1 MGMTMAEK
9 ILSRHSG
16 GGPVRPGDIVVCEVD
31 MIVQIDLTFAASQP
45 MPKRIADRSKI
56 AVILDHAVPAP
67 TIENAEGQAIAR
79 KFVKDFGIEK
89 FYDVGRGGI
98 CHQVILENGLALPGQ
113 ILTCTDSH
121 TCASGAFNCVAR
133 GMGPLE
139 MLQIMC
145 TGKTW
150 YQVAP
155 TVKFELRG
163 KKPGNV
169 FGKDIFLHLANVA
182 GSVEGHNIE
191 FGGPAV
197 AELTLDD
204 RATLATMA
212 AELSAEFAT
221 FPADEKLIEHL
232 RTIRTNGEP
241 QFEPAASDP
250 DAHYAATYDISL
262 SELRPF
268 VARPDFIPRN
278 TTAVADLGERVAID
292 QAFVGSCANGKLE
305 DLRIAAKVVR
315 GRKVASGVRLIVTPA
330 SQRVLKE
337 AVRLGYVETILEAGG
352 VVTNSTC
359 GACYG
364 GHMGVLGPKEVCIT
378 SSTRNFKGRM
388 GSPSARIYMGSSATV
403 AASAIAGYITDP
415 TPYLGDDDE

>member
-9 ILSRHSG
+9 ILARHSG
-16 GGPVRPGDIVVCEVD
+16 RTTVRPGDIVVCEVD
-31 MIVQIDLTFAASQP
+31 KIIQIDLVFSGAAE
-45 MPKRIADRSKI
+45 MPKRIADANKI
-56 AVILDHAVPAP
+56 AIILDHAVPAP
-67 TIENAEGQAIAR
+67 TVGDAEGQANAR
-79 KFVKDFGIEK
+79 RFARHFGIEK
-89 FYDVGRGGI
+89 FYDVGRHGI

-113 ILTCTDSH
+113 ILTCADSH

-163 KKPGNV
+163 RKPGNV
-169 FGKDIFLHLANVA
+169 FGKDIFLHLAGIA

-191 FGGPAV
+191 FAGPGIAG
-197 AELTLDD
+197 LPLDD
-204 RATLATMA
+204 RATLATMG
-212 AELSAEFAT
+212 AELSAEFVT
-221 FPADEKLIEHL
+221 FPADSAAIAHL
-232 RTIRTNGEP
+232 RALTNEP
-241 QFEPAASDP
+241 FEAAESDP
-250 DAHYAATYDISL
+250 DAEYVATYEVDL
-262 SELRPF
+262 SQLRPWL
-268 VARPDFIPRN
+268 AKPDFIPRN
-278 TTAVADLGERVAID
+278 TIPVAELDEKVAID

-305 DLRIAAKVVR
+305 DLRIAAQIVK
-315 GRKVASGVRLIVTPA
+315 GRKVARGVRFIVTPA

-337 AVRLGYVETILEAGG
+337 AVRRGYVETLLEAGA

-364 GHMGVLGPKEVCIT
+364 GHMGVLGANEVCIT

-388 GSPSARIYMGSSATV
+388 GSPSARIYMASSATV
-403 AASAIAGYITDP
+403 AASAIAGHICDP
-415 TPYLGDDDE
+415 TPLLEQTDEQR

>member
-16 GGPVRPGDIVVCEVD
+16 GGAVRPGDIVVCEVD
-31 MIVQIDLTFAASQP
+31 MIVQIDLTFAASAP
-45 MPKRIADRSKI
+45 MPKRIADRDKI

-67 TIENAEGQAIAR
+67 TIENAEGQSIAR

-155 TVKFELRG
+155 TAKFDLRG

-169 FGKDIFLHLANVA
+169 FGKDIFLYLASVA

-221 FPADEKLIEHL
+221 FPADQKVIDHL
-232 RTIRTNGEP
+232 STIPTIAGQ
-241 QFEPAASDP
+241 QFEPAESDP
-250 DAHYAATYDISL
+250 DARYAATYDISL
-262 SELRPF
+262 SDLRPC
-268 VARPDFIPRN
+268 VAKPDFIPRN
-278 TTAVADLGERVAID
+278 TMPVADLDEKVAID

-305 DLRIAAKVVR
+305 DLRIAAQVVR
-315 GRKVASGVRLIVTPA
+315 GRRVAPGVRFIVTPA

-337 AVRLGYVETILEAGG
+337 AVRLGYVETLLEAGA

-388 GSPSARIYMGSSATV
+388 GSPSARIYMASSATV
-403 AASAIAGYITDP
+403 AASAIAGHISDP
-415 TPYLGDDDE
+415 TPFLGDNP

>member
-16 GGPVRPGDIVVCEVD
+16 NGPVRPGDIVVCDVD
-31 MIVQIDLTFAASQP
+31 KIVQIDLMFSASAD
-45 MPKRIADRSKI
+45 MPKRIANPGSVAI
-56 AVILDHAVPAP
+56 ILDHAVPAP
-67 TIENAEGQAIAR
+67 TIGDADGQAIAR
-79 KFVKDFGIEK
+79 QFARRFGIEK
-89 FYDVGRGGI
+89 FYDVGRHGI

-113 ILTCTDSH
+113 ILTCADSH

-155 TVKFELRG
+155 TVKFQLHGR
-163 KKPGNV
+163 KPGNV
-169 FGKDIFLHLANVA
+169 FGKDIFLYLAGVA

-191 FGGPAV
+191 FAGPGIAQ
-197 AELTLDD
+197 LTLDD

-221 FPADEKLIEHL
+221 FPADAKAIEHL
-232 RTIRTNGEP
+232 RAVTDEP
-241 QFEPAASDP
+241 FEPAESDP
-250 DAHYAATYDISL
+250 DAIYAATYDVDL
-262 SELRPF
+262 AQLRPY
-268 VARPDFIPRN
+268 VAKPDFIPHN
-278 TTAVADLGERVAID
+278 TLPVTDLDEKIAID

-305 DLRIAAKVVR
+305 DFRVVAQILR
-315 GRKVASGVRLIVTPA
+315 GRKVAYGVRFIVTPA
-330 SQRVLKE
+330 SQQVMKE
-337 AVRLGYVETILEAGG
+337 AVRRGYVETLLDAGA

-364 GHMGVLGPKEVCIT
+364 GHMGVLGAKEVCIT

-388 GSPSARIYMGSSATV
+388 GSPSAQIYMASSATV
-403 AASAIAGYITDP
+403 AASAVAGHISDP
-415 TPYLGDDDE
+415 TPFLGDER

>member
-16 GGPVRPGDIVVCEVD
+16 GGPVRPGDIVVCDVD

-67 TIENAEGQAIAR
+67 TIETAESQSIAR

-163 KKPGNV
+163 MKPANV
-169 FGKDIFLHLANVA
+169 FGKDIFLHLASVA

-191 FGGPAV
+191 FGGPGV
-197 AELTLDD
+197 TELSLDD

-232 RTIRTNGEP
+232 RTIDTIAD
-241 QFEPAASDP
+241 QHFEPAASDP
-250 DAHYAATYDISL
+250 DANYAATYDISL
-262 SELRPF
+262 SELRPY

-278 TTAVADLGERVAID
+278 TIPVADFGEKVVID

-305 DLRIAAKVVR
+305 DLRIAAQVVR
-315 GRKVASGVRLIVTPA
+315 GRSVAPGVRFIVTPA

-337 AVRLGYVETILEAGG
+337 AVRLGYVETLLEAGA

-364 GHMGVLGPKEVCIT
+364 GHMGVLGPSEVCIT

-388 GSPSARIYMGSSATV
+388 GSPSAHIYMASSATV
-403 AASAIAGYITDP
+403 AASAIAGYISDP
-415 TPYLGDDDE
+415 SPFLGDDR

>member
-9 ILSRHSG
+9 ILARHSG
-16 GGPVRPGDIVVCEVD
+16 QTTVRPGDIVVCEVD
-31 MIVQIDLTFAASQP
+31 KVVQIDLVFSASAE
-45 MPKRIADRSKI
+45 MPKRIADANKI
-56 AVILDHAVPAP
+56 AIILDHAVPAP
-67 TIENAEGQAIAR
+67 TVGDAEGQAIAR
-79 KFVKDFGIEK
+79 EFARRFGIEK
-89 FYDVGRGGI
+89 FFDIGRHGI

-113 ILTCTDSH
+113 ILTCADSH

-150 YQVAP
+150 YQAAP

-163 KKPGNV
+163 RKPRNV
-169 FGKDIFLHLANVA
+169 FGKDIFLHLAGIA

-191 FGGPAV
+191 FAGPGI
-197 AELTLDD
+197 EGLPLDD
-204 RATLATMA
+204 RATLATMG
-212 AELSAEFAT
+212 AELSAEFVT
-221 FPADEKLIEHL
+221 FPVDATAIAHL
-232 RTIRTNGEP
+232 RTLTDEP
-241 QFEPAASDP
+241 FEPANSDA
-250 DAHYAATYDISL
+250 DADYAAIYEVDL
-262 SELRPF
+262 SQLRPCL
-268 VARPDFIPRN
+268 AKPDFIPRN
-278 TTAVADLGERVAID
+278 TLPVADLNEKVAID

-305 DLRIAAKVVR
+305 DLRIAALMVR
-315 GRKVASGVRLIVTPA
+315 GRKVASGVRFIVTPA

-337 AVRLGYVETILEAGG
+337 AVRRGYVETLLEAGA

-364 GHMGVLGPKEVCIT
+364 GHMGVLGAGEVCIT

-388 GSPSARIYMGSSATV
+388 GSPSARIYMASSATV
-403 AASAIAGYITDP
+403 AASAVAGHICDP
-415 TPYLGDDDE
+415 TALLGDNS

>member
-9 ILSRHSG
+9 ILARHSG
-16 GGPVRPGDIVVCEVD
+16 QPTVRPGDIVVCEVD
-31 MIVQIDLTFAASQP
+31 KIIQIDLVFSASAE
-45 MPKRIADRSKI
+45 MPKRIADANKI
-56 AVILDHAVPAP
+56 AIILDHAVPAP
-67 TIENAEGQAIAR
+67 TVADADGQATAR
-79 KFVKDFGIEK
+79 KFARRFGIEK
-89 FYDVGRGGI
+89 FYDVGRHGI

-155 TVKFELRG
+155 TIKFELRG
-163 KKPGNV
+163 RKPANV
-169 FGKDIFLHLANVA
+169 FGKDIFLHLAGIA

-191 FGGPAV
+191 FAGPGIAG
-197 AELTLDD
+197 LPLDD
-204 RATLATMA
+204 RATLATMG
-212 AELSAEFAT
+212 AELSAEFVT
-221 FPADEKLIEHL
+221 FPADPTAIEHL
-232 RTIRTNGEP
+232 RALTDEP
-241 QFEPAASDP
+241 FEPADSDP
-250 DAHYAATYDISL
+250 DARYAATYEVDL
-262 SELRPF
+262 SQLRPF
-268 VARPDFIPRN
+268 LAKPDFIPRN
-278 TTAVADLGERVAID
+278 TIPVADLDEKVAID

-305 DLRIAAKVVR
+305 DLRIAAQIVR
-315 GRKVASGVRLIVTPA
+315 GRKVASGVRFIVTPA

-337 AVRLGYVETILEAGG
+337 AVRRGYVETLLEAGA

-364 GHMGVLGPKEVCIT
+364 GHMGVVGAGEVCIT

-388 GSPSARIYMGSSATV
+388 GSPSARIYMASSATV
-403 AASAIAGYITDP
+403 AASAIAGHICDP
-415 TPYLGDDDE
+415 TALLGDDR

>member
-16 GGPVRPGDIVVCEVD
+16 NGIVRPGDIVVCAVD
-31 MIVQIDLTFAASQP
+31 KIVQIDLTFSATGP
-45 MPKRIADRSKI
+45 MPKRIVDPGKI

-67 TIENAEGQAIAR
+67 TIADAEGQSIAR
-79 KFVKDFGIEK
+79 KFVQEFGIEK
-89 FYDVGRGGI
+89 FYDLGRGGI
-98 CHQVILENGLALPGQ
+98 CHQVVLENGLALPGQ

-155 TVKFELRG
+155 TVRFELSG
-163 KKPGNV
+163 HKPSNV
-169 FGKDIFLHLANVA
+169 FGKDVFLHLADIA

-191 FGGPAV
+191 FGGPGV

-221 FPADEKLIEHL
+221 FPSDGKVVEYLHSVTDE
-232 RTIRTNGEP
+232 P
-241 QFEPAASDP
+241 FEPAESDA
-250 DAHYAATYDISL
+250 DAEYAMTYSVDL
-262 SELRPF
+262 SRLRPY
-268 VARPDFIPRN
+268 VARPDFIPHN
-278 TTAVADLGERVAID
+278 TMPVADLREDVPID

-305 DLRIAAKVVR
+305 DFRVAAQVVR
-315 GRKVASGVRLIVTPA
+315 GRKIASRVRFIVTPS
-330 SQRVLKE
+330 SQRVLRE
-337 AVRLGYVETILEAGG
+337 AVRLGYVETLLEAGAM
-352 VVTNSTC
+352 VTNSTC

-364 GHMGVLGPKEVCIT
+364 GHMGVVGPDEVCIT

-388 GSPSARIYMGSSATV
+388 GSPSARIYMASSATV
-403 AASAIAGYITDP
+403 AASAVAGRICDP
-415 TPYLGDDDE
+415 TPYLGDEV

>member
-67 TIENAEGQAIAR
+67 TVENAEGQAIAR

-221 FPADEKLIEHL
+221 FPADEKLIAHL
-232 RTIRTNGEP
+232 RTIRTDSEP

-315 GRKVASGVRLIVTPA
+315 GRTVAPGVRLIVTPA

-388 GSPSARIYMGSSATV
+388 GSPSARIYMASSATV
-403 AASAIAGYITDP
+403 AASAIAGYISDP
-415 TPYLGDDDE
+415 SPFLGDDR

>member
-9 ILSRHSG
+9 ILARHSG
-16 GGPVRPGDIVVCEVD
+16 QPTVRPGDIVVCEVD
-31 MIVQIDLTFAASQP
+31 KIIQIDLVFSASAE
-45 MPKRIADRSKI
+45 MPKRIADANKI
-56 AVILDHAVPAP
+56 AIILDHAVPAP
-67 TIENAEGQAIAR
+67 TVADADGQATAR
-79 KFVKDFGIEK
+79 KFARRFGIEK
-89 FYDVGRGGI
+89 FYDVGRHGI

-155 TVKFELRG
+155 TIKFELRG
-163 KKPGNV
+163 RKPANV
-169 FGKDIFLHLANVA
+169 FGKDIFLHLAGIA

-191 FGGPAV
+191 FAGPGIAG
-197 AELTLDD
+197 LPLDD
-204 RATLATMA
+204 RATLATMG
-212 AELSAEFAT
+212 AELSAEFVT
-221 FPADEKLIEHL
+221 FPADPTAIEHL
-232 RTIRTNGEP
+232 RALTDEP
-241 QFEPAASDP
+241 FEPADSDP
-250 DAHYAATYDISL
+250 DARYAATYEVDL
-262 SELRPF
+262 SQLRPF
-268 VARPDFIPRN
+268 LAKPDFIPRN
-278 TTAVADLGERVAID
+278 TIPVADLHEKVAID

-305 DLRIAAKVVR
+305 DLRIAAQIVR
-315 GRKVASGVRLIVTPA
+315 GRKVASGVRFIVTPA

-337 AVRLGYVETILEAGG
+337 AVRRGYVETLLEAGA

-364 GHMGVLGPKEVCIT
+364 GHMGVVGAGEVCIT

-388 GSPSARIYMGSSATV
+388 GSPSARIYMASSATV
-403 AASAIAGYITDP
+403 AASAIAGHICDP
-415 TPYLGDDDE
+415 TALLGDDR

>member
-9 ILSRHSG
+9 ILARHSAQTT
-16 GGPVRPGDIVVCEVD
+16 VRPGDIVVCDVD
-31 MIVQIDLTFAASQP
+31 KIIQIDLVFSASAE
-45 MPKRIADRSKI
+45 MPKRIAGANKI
-56 AVILDHAVPAP
+56 AIILDHAIPAP
-67 TIENAEGQAIAR
+67 TVGDAEGQAIAR
-79 KFVKDFGIEK
+79 QFARRFGIEK
-89 FYDVGRGGI
+89 FYDVGRHGI

-155 TVKFELRG
+155 TVKFELQGR
-163 KKPGNV
+163 KPGNV
-169 FGKDIFLHLANVA
+169 FGKDVFLHLAGIA

-191 FGGPAV
+191 FAGPGI
-197 AELTLDD
+197 AELPLDD
-204 RATLATMA
+204 RATLATMG
-212 AELSAEFAT
+212 AELSAEFVT
-221 FPADEKLIEHL
+221 FPADAKAIEHL
-232 RTIRTNGEP
+232 RRVTDEP
-241 QFEPAASDP
+241 FEPAHSDS
-250 DAHYAATYDISL
+250 DAEYAATYEVDL
-262 SELRPF
+262 SRLRPYL
-268 VARPDFIPRN
+268 ARPDFIPHN
-278 TTAVADLGERVAID
+278 TMPVGDLNEIIAID

-305 DLRIAAKVVR
+305 DLRIAAQIVR
-315 GRKVASGVRLIVTPA
+315 GRTVAPGVRFIVTPA
-330 SQRVLKE
+330 SQQVLTE
-337 AVRLGYVETILEAGG
+337 AVRRGYVETLLEAGA

-364 GHMGVLGPKEVCIT
+364 GHMGVLGAGEVCIT

-388 GSPSARIYMGSSATV
+388 GSPSARIYMASSATV
-403 AASAIAGYITDP
+403 AASAIAGHISDP
-415 TPYLGDDDE
+415 TPLLGSDS

>member
-250 DAHYAATYDISL
+250 DAHYSATYDISL

-315 GRKVASGVRLIVTPA
+315 GRRVASGVRLIVTPA

-415 TPYLGDDDE
+415 TQYLGDDDE

>member
-221 FPADEKLIEHL
+221 FPADEKLIAHL

-315 GRKVASGVRLIVTPA
+315 GKTVASGVRLIVTPA

>member
-16 GGPVRPGDIVVCEVD
+16 GGRVRPGDIVVCDVD
-31 MIVQIDLTFAASQP
+31 KIVQIDLTFAATAP
-45 MPKRIADRSKI
+45 MPKRIADPHKI
-56 AVILDHAVPAP
+56 VVILDHAVPAP
-67 TIENAEGQAIAR
+67 TIADAEGQAIAR
-79 KFVKDFGIEK
+79 QFVRQFGVEK

-98 CHQVILENGLALPGQ
+98 CHQVILENGIALPGQ
-113 ILTCTDSH
+113 FLTCTDSH

-155 TVKFELRG
+155 AVRFELHG
-163 KKPGNV
+163 KKPANV
-169 FGKDIFLHLANVA
+169 FGKDVFLYLAAVA

-191 FGGPAV
+191 FGGSGV

-204 RATLATMA
+204 RATLATMG

-221 FPADEKLIEHL
+221 FPADEKVVEHL
-232 RTIRTNGEP
+232 RSVTGET
-241 QFEPAASDP
+241 FEATESDP
-250 DAHYAATYDISL
+250 DATYSTSYDIDL
-262 SELRPF
+262 SALRPY
-268 VARPDFIPRN
+268 VARPDFIPHN
-278 TTAVADLGERVAID
+278 TIPVAELTDDVPIN

-305 DLRIAAKVVR
+305 DFRIAAQVVR
-315 GRKVASGVRLIVTPA
+315 GRKVAPGVRFIVTPA

-337 AVRLGYVETILEAGG
+337 AVHRGYVETLLEAGA

-364 GHMGVLGPKEVCIT
+364 GHMGIVGPKEVCIT

-388 GSPSARIYMGSSATV
+388 GSPSARIYMASSATV
-403 AASAIAGYITDP
+403 AASAIAGRICDP
-415 TPYLGDDDE
+415 TTYLEDKL

>member
-9 ILSRHSG
+9 ILARHSG
-16 GGPVRPGDIVVCEVD
+16 QPTVRRGDIVVCEVD
-31 MIVQIDLTFAASQP
+31 KIIQIDLVFSASAE
-45 MPKRIADRSKI
+45 MPKRIADANKI
-56 AVILDHAVPAP
+56 AIILDHAVPAP
-67 TIENAEGQAIAR
+67 TVADADGQATAR
-79 KFVKDFGIEK
+79 KFARRFGIEK
-89 FYDVGRGGI
+89 FYDVGRHGI

-155 TVKFELRG
+155 TIKFELRG
-163 KKPGNV
+163 RKPANV
-169 FGKDIFLHLANVA
+169 FGKDIFLHLAGIA

-191 FGGPAV
+191 FAGPGIAG
-197 AELTLDD
+197 LPLDD
-204 RATLATMA
+204 RATLATMG
-212 AELSAEFAT
+212 AELSAEFVT
-221 FPADEKLIEHL
+221 FPADPTAIEHL
-232 RTIRTNGEP
+232 RALTDEP
-241 QFEPAASDP
+241 FEPADSDP
-250 DAHYAATYDISL
+250 DARYAATYEVDL
-262 SELRPF
+262 SQLRPF
-268 VARPDFIPRN
+268 LAKPDFIPRN
-278 TTAVADLGERVAID
+278 TIPVADLHEKVAID

-305 DLRIAAKVVR
+305 DLRIAAQIVR
-315 GRKVASGVRLIVTPA
+315 GRKVASGVRFIVTPA

-337 AVRLGYVETILEAGG
+337 AVRRGYVETLLEAGA

-364 GHMGVLGPKEVCIT
+364 GHMGVVGAGEVCIT

-388 GSPSARIYMGSSATV
+388 GSPSARIYMASSATV
-403 AASAIAGYITDP
+403 AASAIAGHICDP
-415 TPYLGDDDE
+415 TALLGDDR

>member
-16 GGPVRPGDIVVCEVD
+16 NGRVRPGDIVVCDVD
-31 MIVQIDLTFAASQP
+31 KIIQIDLTFSATAP
-45 MPKRIADRSKI
+45 MPKRIVDPGKI

-67 TIENAEGQAIAR
+67 TIADAEGQSIAR
-79 KFVKDFGIEK
+79 KFVKDFGIDK
-89 FYDVGRGGI
+89 FYDLGRGGI
-98 CHQVILENGLALPGQ
+98 CHQVVLENGLALPGQ

-155 TVKFELRG
+155 TVRFELSGR
-163 KKPGNV
+163 KPPNV
-169 FGKDIFLHLANVA
+169 FGKDVFLHLADIA

-191 FGGPAV
+191 FGGPGV

-221 FPADEKLIEHL
+221 FPADNKVAEYL
-232 RTIRTNGEP
+232 RSVTQE
-241 QFEPAASDP
+241 QFEPAESDA
-250 DAHYAATYDISL
+250 DAEYAATYPVDL
-262 SELRPF
+262 SQLQPY
-268 VARPDFIPRN
+268 VARPDFIPHN
-278 TTAVADLGERVAID
+278 TLPVTELGEDVPID

-305 DLRIAAKVVR
+305 DFRVAAQVVR
-315 GRKVASGVRLIVTPA
+315 GRKIAPRVRFIVTPS

-337 AVRLGYVETILEAGG
+337 AVRLGYVETLLEAGAM
-352 VVTNSTC
+352 VTNSTC

-364 GHMGVLGPKEVCIT
+364 GHMGVVGPNEVCIT

-388 GSPSARIYMGSSATV
+388 GSPSARIYMASSATV
-403 AASAIAGYITDP
+403 AASAVAGRICDP
-415 TPYLGDDDE
+415 TAYLGDEV

>member
-67 TIENAEGQAIAR
+67 TVENAEGQSIAR

-278 TTAVADLGERVAID
+278 TTAVAELGERIAID

-315 GRKVASGVRLIVTPA
+315 GRKVAPGVRLIVTPA

-415 TPYLGDDDE
+415 TQYLGDDDE